1 MSSEAIGIRPAA
13 ARLNKRH
20 PVATRSLRLAV
31 AASALAAGSVFA
43 QTPPA
48 WPTRPITIVVAL
60 SPGAATDIEARMYAQ
75 KMTESLGRQV
85 VVDYRP
91 GAGSTIGTHHVVKSP
106 PDGHNLIVMAPT
118 FTFSNL
124 SYPNLP
130 YDPFKDIAPVSLMSR
145 RPSIVLVHP
154 SLPVKSV
161 SELIALAK
169 QHPGK
174 LNVGTAGAGSFAELG
189 WQWFAAITG
198 IKFTII
204 NYKGGAPT
212 SAALMAGEVQVAL
225 GGITQMMPQVK
236 SGKVRLI
243 GVTTPER
250 SNALPDVPTM
260 AEQGAPGFA
269 YEQWIGMG
277 VTGATPAPIVSRLNA
292 ELVRAAKS
300 PDVIARLQDDGTIIV
315 ASTPEAFR
323 ERIVTEAARWRK
335 VAQVTGAKLA
345 Q

>member
-1 MSSEAIGIRPAA
+1 MAMKCAAMIGIAA
-13 ARLNKRH
+13 M
-20 PVATRSLRLAV
+20 LAPR
-31 AASALAAGSVFA
+31 AGALAQSA
-43 QTPPA
+43 PA
-48 WPTRPITIVVAL
+48 WPSKPVTIIVPL
-60 SPGAATDIEARMYAQ
+60 SPGAAVDIEARLYAQ
-75 KMTESLGRQV
+75 KMTENIGRPV

-91 GAGSTIGTHHVVKSP
+91 GAGSTIGTHYVVKSP
-106 PDGHNLIVMAPT
+106 PDGHTLIVLAPT

-130 YDPFKDIAPVSLMSR
+130 YDPFKDIAPVALLSR

-161 SELIALAK
+161 AELIALAK
-169 QHPGK
+169 KYPGK

-189 WQWFAAITG
+189 WQWFASITG
-198 IKFTII
+198 VKFTII

-225 GGITQMMPQVK
+225 GGITQMLPQVK
-236 SGKVRLI
+236 AGKVRLI

-250 SNALPDVPTM
+250 SKALPDVPTM

-277 VTGATPAPIVSRLNA
+277 VTGATPGALIQRLNA

-300 PDVIARLQDDGTIIV
+300 PDIFAKLEDDGTIIV
-315 ASTPEAFR
+315 GSTPEAFR
-323 ERIVTEAARWRK
+323 SRIALEAERWRS
-335 VAQVTGAKLA
+335 VAQTTGAKLA